1 MDGKVVAALAPT
13 GVLRA
18 GINLSNFLL
27 VNQTAANG
35 DPVGVSPS
43 MASALAE
50 RLGVELELITF
61 DSPGELADAATE
73 GVWDIGNIGAE
84 AKRAEH
90 ITFSAAYC
98 EIDCT
103 YLVPAGSPIKTLAD
117 VDQPGVRIAT
127 KARAAYSLFLEDNL
141 KHASLVQTETID
153 DSFDR
158 FVGDGLDALAGL
170 KPRLLSDVQ
179 RLDGATILD
188 GRFRA
193 VQQAI
198 GTPRSRDSA
207 GADFLAQFVE
217 EAKASGLVASLI
229 NQHQVQGLS
238 VAPPA

>member
-1 MDGKVVAALAPT
+1 VDEKVLAALAPT

-27 VNQTAANG
+27 VSQTAANG
-35 DPVGVSPS
+35 DPEGVSPS

-50 RLGVELELITF
+50 RLGVDLEIITF
-61 DSPGELADAATE
+61 DSPGQLADAATKDI
-73 GVWDIGNIGAE
+73 WDIGNIGAE
-84 AKRAEH
+84 SKRAEH
-90 ITFSAAYC
+90 ISFSAAYC

-127 KARAAYSLFLEDNL
+127 KARAAYSLFLEENL
-141 KHASLVQTETID
+141 KHASLVQTESID

-158 FVGDGLDALAGL
+158 FVSDGLEALAGL
-170 KPRLLSDVQ
+170 KPRLLSDVD
-179 RLDGATILD
+179 RLDGAVILD

-198 GTPRSRDSA
+198 GTPRSRGSA
-207 GADFLAQFVE
+207 GADFLGQFVE
-217 EAKASGLVASLI
+217 EAKSSGLVASLI
-229 NQHQVQGLS
+229 DHHQVQGLS